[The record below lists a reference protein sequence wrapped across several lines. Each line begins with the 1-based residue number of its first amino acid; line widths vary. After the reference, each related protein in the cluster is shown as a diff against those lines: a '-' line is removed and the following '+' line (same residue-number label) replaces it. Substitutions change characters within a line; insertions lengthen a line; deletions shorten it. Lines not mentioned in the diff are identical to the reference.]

1 MRVDIKNIASFLL
14 DKYLFILFVVGL
26 ITLISGLG
34 LNNFKLDASSDA
46 LVLENDESLKVYR
59 ETEDEFGDSSFL
71 IITYE
76 PKKELF
82 SDYSISRIANL
93 EQDLKKI
100 DGVDSVLSLLDA
112 PIFFQPKV
120 GLSEVSDNLKNLSD
134 DEVNLSLAKDE
145 IIKNPIYK
153 ELIISEDGNITA
165 MQVVLKGNKEYNQ
178 LINDRYDALEKL
190 DSNEPLT
197 TKRKNELQ
205 NKLETINSR
214 ISELNNQESDFNK
227 LLISEI
233 RQTLNKYKDEAT
245 IYLGGPSMI
254 ATDMMDYIE
263 SDLVIFGTAV
273 AVIFALMLYLFFGS
287 LWYVLLPLMNAFLA
301 TFITAGFLGFMDW
314 KISVVSSNFI
324 ALLLILTISLT
335 VHLLV
340 KINEIIKSGDT
351 KNISGVNFRETDLK
365 TAIEEGYVQM
375 LAPCFFAALTTAVAF
390 LSLTFGELKPVIEF
404 GKMMAFGISIAFI
417 LTFTFLPCTIYLI
430 SRFNT
435 KDFLSL
441 HKITTS
447 LLNFSNNNKTLI
459 TTSFVLVFLIFSFGI
474 SKLEVENRFIDYFD
488 KDTEIYKGMYE
499 IDSKLGGTAT
509 LDIIISEPAESD
521 IPEKSKVENIKTN
534 LTVIANDFSFDDLFE
549 DDLFEDISSDASGYW
564 WNTYSLK
571 TLEEIHDYL
580 DSIPEIG
587 KVLSVASGIKLAREI
602 NDGEDLNDLELAL
615 LRSVLP
621 EDIRET
627 LLYSYIN
634 KDDSV
639 VRISTRVN
647 ESAANLNRNELL
659 EKINYDLQNQFNL
672 KPDQYEIT
680 GLAVLYNNML
690 QSLFKSQIG
699 SLLIVFAVISI
710 MLLLIFK
717 SFKVMIIGLIPNIF
731 VASSVMGLLGLL
743 RIPLDIM
750 TITVA
755 AISVGMAV
763 DNTIHYIYRYKKELK
778 KTNSVEQAL
787 ANAHTTTGR
796 AIFYTA
802 TTIAAG
808 FCILSLSNFF
818 PTVLFGLF
826 TSLAMVLAFITSL
839 TVLPNLLV
847 KYKVFQ

>member
-1 MRVDIKNIASFLL
+1 MKIDLKNIGNFLL
-14 DKYLFILFVVGL
+14 DRYLLILLLVFTLTIITSIGL
-26 ITLISGLG
+26 S
-34 LNNFKLDASSDA
+34 NFKLDASSDA
-46 LVLENDESLKVYR
+46 LVLESDESLKTYR
-59 ETEDEFGDSSFL
+59 EAEDEFGDSSFL
-71 IITYE
+71 IVTYE
-76 PKKELF
+76 PKNELF
-82 SDYSISRIANL
+82 SEYSLKKISQL
-93 EQDLKKI
+93 ESDLKNI
-100 DGVDSVLSLLDA
+100 DGVDSVLSILDA
-112 PIFFQPKV
+112 PIFFQPRV
-120 GLSEVSDNLKNLSD
+120 GLSEVSDNLKNLTD
-134 DEVNLSLAKDE
+134 AGVDLSLAKEE
-145 IIKNPIYK
+145 IINNPIYK
-153 ELIISEDGNITA
+153 ELIISGDGKVTA

-178 LINDRYDALEKL
+178 LINLRYEILEKL
-190 DSNEPLT
+190 DTREPLT
-197 TKRKNELQ
+197 SKTTNQLQ
-205 NKLETINSR
+205 NDLENINTR
-214 ISELNNQESDFNK
+214 ISEINNQESEFNK
-227 LLISEI
+227 LLIAEI
-233 RQTLNKYKDEAT
+233 RQTLDIYRDEAT

-263 SDLVIFGTAV
+263 SDLVTFGTAV

-287 LWYVLLPLMNAFLA
+287 LWYVLLPLLNAFLA

-340 KINEIIKSGDT
+340 KINEIKQE
-351 KNISGVNFRETDLK
+351 KNLRN
-365 TAIEEGYVQM
+365 AIVEGYGQM
-375 LAPCFFAALTTAVAF
+375 FAPCFFAALTTAVAF

-417 LTFTFLPCTIYLI
+417 LTFTFLPCAIYLVNKI
-430 SRFNT
+430 KT
-435 KDFLSL
+435 KDYLSL
-441 HKITTS
+441 HKITS
-447 LLNFSNNNKTLI
+447 WLLDFSNNNKI
-459 TTSFVLVFLIFSFGI
+459 TIGSSFIVIFVIFSYGV

-488 KDTEIYKGMYE
+488 KETEIYQGMYE

-509 LDIIISEPAESD
+509 LDIIISEPIESE
-521 IPEKSKVENIKTN
+521 IPEKSKMQNIATN
-534 LTVIANDFSFDDLFE
+534 VAVITNDFSFDDLFE
-549 DDLFEDISSDASGYW
+549 DDLFEDMTSDASGYW

-571 TLEEIHDYL
+571 TLEDIHDYL

-647 ESAANLNRNELL
+647 ESSANLNRNELL
-659 EKINYDLQNQFNL
+659 EKINFDLQNEFNL
-672 KPDQYEIT
+672 KPDQYEVT

-690 QSLFKSQIG
+690 QSLFQSQIG

-710 MLLLIFK
+710 MLLIIFK
-717 SFKVMIIGLIPNIF
+717 SFKVMVIGLIPNIF

-743 RIPLDIM
+743 KIPLDIM

-778 KTNSVEQAL
+778 KTNSVEHAL
-787 ANAHTTTGR
+787 ENAHTTTGR

>member
-1 MRVDIKNIASFLL
+1 MRIDLKDIGNFLL
-14 DKYLFILFVVGL
+14 DRYLLILLLVFTLTIITSIGL
-26 ITLISGLG
+26 S
-34 LNNFKLDASSDA
+34 NFKLDASSDA
-46 LVLENDESLKVYR
+46 LVLESDESLKTYR
-59 ETEDEFGDSSFL
+59 EVEDEFGDSSFL
-71 IITYE
+71 IVTYE
-76 PKKELF
+76 PKNELF
-82 SDYSISRIANL
+82 SEYSLKKISQL
-93 EQDLKKI
+93 ESDLKNI
-100 DGVDSVLSLLDA
+100 DGVDSVLSILDA
-112 PIFFQPKV
+112 PIFFQPRV
-120 GLSEVSDNLKNLSD
+120 GLSEVSDNLKNLTD
-134 DEVNLSLAKDE
+134 AGVDLSLAKEE
-145 IIKNPIYK
+145 IINNPIYK
-153 ELIISEDGNITA
+153 ELIISGDGKVTA

-178 LINDRYDALEKL
+178 LINLRYEILEKL
-190 DSNEPLT
+190 DTREPLT
-197 TKRKNELQ
+197 SKTTNQLQ
-205 NKLETINSR
+205 NDLENINTR
-214 ISELNNQESDFNK
+214 ISEINNQESEFNK
-227 LLISEI
+227 LLIAEI
-233 RQTLNKYKDEAT
+233 RQTLDIYRDEAT

-263 SDLVIFGTAV
+263 SDLVTFGTAV

-287 LWYVLLPLMNAFLA
+287 LWYVLLPLLNAFLA

-340 KINEIIKSGDT
+340 KINEIKQE
-351 KNISGVNFRETDLK
+351 KNLRN
-365 TAIEEGYVQM
+365 AIVEGYGQM
-375 LAPCFFAALTTAVAF
+375 FAPCFFAALTTAVAF

-417 LTFTFLPCTIYLI
+417 LTFTFLPCAIYLVNKI
-430 SRFNT
+430 KT
-435 KDFLSL
+435 KDYLSL
-441 HKITTS
+441 HKITS
-447 LLNFSNNNKTLI
+447 WLLDFSNNNKI
-459 TTSFVLVFLIFSFGI
+459 TIGSSFIIIFIIFSYGV

-488 KDTEIYKGMYE
+488 KETEIYQGMYE

-509 LDIIISEPAESD
+509 LDIIISEPIESE
-521 IPEKSKVENIKTN
+521 IPEKSKMQNIATN
-534 LTVIANDFSFDDLFE
+534 VAVITNDFSFDDLFE
-549 DDLFEDISSDASGYW
+549 DDLFEDMTSDASGYW

-571 TLEEIHDYL
+571 TLEDIHDYL

-647 ESAANLNRNELL
+647 ESSVNLNRNELL
-659 EKINYDLQNQFNL
+659 EKINFDLQNEFNL
-672 KPDQYEIT
+672 KPDQYEVT

-690 QSLFKSQIG
+690 QSLFQSQIG

-710 MLLLIFK
+710 MLLIIFK
-717 SFKVMIIGLIPNIF
+717 SFKVMVIGLIPNIF

-743 RIPLDIM
+743 KIPLDIM

-778 KTNSVEQAL
+778 KTNSVEHAL
-787 ANAHTTTGR
+787 ENAHTTTGR

>member
-1 MRVDIKNIASFLL
+1 MRIDLKNIGNFLL
-14 DKYLFILFVVGL
+14 DRYLLILLLVFTLTIITSIGL
-26 ITLISGLG
+26 S
-34 LNNFKLDASSDA
+34 NFKLDASSDA
-46 LVLENDESLKVYR
+46 LVLESDESLKTYR
-59 ETEDEFGDSSFL
+59 EAEDEFGDSSFL
-71 IITYE
+71 IVTYE
-76 PKKELF
+76 PKNELF
-82 SDYSISRIANL
+82 SEYSLKKISQL
-93 EQDLKKI
+93 ESDLKNI
-100 DGVDSVLSLLDA
+100 DGVDSVLSILDA
-112 PIFFQPKV
+112 PIFFQPRV
-120 GLSEVSDNLKNLSD
+120 GLSEVSDNLKNLTD
-134 DEVNLSLAKDE
+134 AGVDLSLAKEE
-145 IIKNPIYK
+145 IINNPIYK
-153 ELIISEDGNITA
+153 ELIISGDGKVTA

-178 LINDRYDALEKL
+178 LINLRYEILEKL
-190 DSNEPLT
+190 DSREPLT
-197 TKRKNELQ
+197 SKTTNQLQ
-205 NKLETINSR
+205 NDLENINTR
-214 ISELNNQESDFNK
+214 ISEINNQESEFNK
-227 LLISEI
+227 LLIAKI
-233 RQTLNKYKDEAT
+233 RQTLDIYKDEAT

-273 AVIFALMLYLFFGS
+273 AVIFALTLYLFFGS
-287 LWYVLLPLMNAFLA
+287 LWYVLLPLLNAFLA

-340 KINEIIKSGDT
+340 KINEIKQE
-351 KNISGVNFRETDLK
+351 KNLRN
-365 TAIEEGYVQM
+365 AIVEGYGQM
-375 LAPCFFAALTTAVAF
+375 FAPCFFAALTTAVAF

-417 LTFTFLPCTIYLI
+417 LTFTFLPCAIYLVSKI
-430 SRFNT
+430 KTR
-435 KDFLSL
+435 DYLSL
-441 HKITTS
+441 HKITS
-447 LLNFSNNNKTLI
+447 WLLDFSNNNKI
-459 TTSFVLVFLIFSFGI
+459 IIGSSFIVIFVIFSYGI
-474 SKLEVENRFIDYFD
+474 SKLEVENRFIDYFG
-488 KDTEIYKGMYE
+488 KETEIYQGMYE

-509 LDIIISEPAESD
+509 LDIIISEPIESE
-521 IPEKSKVENIKTN
+521 IPEKSKIQNIATN
-534 LTVIANDFSFDDLFE
+534 VAVIANDFSFDDLFE
-549 DDLFEDISSDASGYW
+549 DDLFEDMTSDASGYW
-564 WNTYSLK
+564 WNIYSLK
-571 TLEEIHDYL
+571 TLEDIHDYL

-647 ESAANLNRNELL
+647 ESSANLNRNELL
-659 EKINYDLQNQFNL
+659 EKINFDLQNKFNL

-690 QSLFKSQIG
+690 QSLFQSQIG

-710 MLLLIFK
+710 MLLVIFK
-717 SFKVMIIGLIPNIF
+717 SFKVMVIGLIPNIF

-743 RIPLDIM
+743 KIPLDIM

-778 KTNSVEQAL
+778 KTNSVQHAL
-787 ANAHTTTGR
+787 ENAHKTTGR

>member
-1 MRVDIKNIASFLL
+1 MRIDLKNIGNFLL
-14 DKYLFILFVVGL
+14 DRYLLILLLVFTLTIITSVGL
-26 ITLISGLG
+26 S
-34 LNNFKLDASSDA
+34 NFKLDASSDA
-46 LVLENDESLKVYR
+46 LVLESDESLKTYR
-59 ETEDEFGDSSFL
+59 EAEDEFGDSSFL
-71 IITYE
+71 IVTYE
-76 PKKELF
+76 PKNELF
-82 SDYSISRIANL
+82 SEYSLKKISQL
-93 EQDLKKI
+93 ENDLKNI
-100 DGVDSVLSLLDA
+100 DGVDSVLSILDA
-112 PIFFQPKV
+112 PIFFQPRV
-120 GLSEVSDNLKNLSD
+120 GLSEVSDNLKNLTD
-134 DEVNLSLAKDE
+134 PEVDLNLAKEE
-145 IIKNPIYK
+145 IINNPIYK
-153 ELIISEDGNITA
+153 ELIISNDGKTTA

-178 LINDRYDALEKL
+178 LINSRYEILEKL
-190 DSNEPLT
+190 DSREPLT
-197 TKRKNELQ
+197 SKTTNQLQ
-205 NKLETINSR
+205 NDLENINTR
-214 ISELNNQESDFNK
+214 ISEINNQESEFNK
-227 LLISEI
+227 LLIAEI
-233 RQTLNKYKDEAT
+233 RQTLDIYRDEAT

-254 ATDMMDYIE
+254 ATDMMEYIE

-273 AVIFALMLYLFFGS
+273 AFIFALMLYLFFGS
-287 LWYVLLPLMNAFLA
+287 LWYVLLPLLNAFLA

-340 KINEIIKSGDT
+340 KINEIKKD
-351 KNISGVNFRETDLK
+351 KNLRN
-365 TAIEEGYVQM
+365 AIVEGYGQM
-375 LAPCFFAALTTAVAF
+375 FAPCFFAALTTAVAF

-417 LTFTFLPCTIYLI
+417 LTFTFLPCAIYLVSKI
-430 SRFNT
+430 KT
-435 KDFLSL
+435 KDYLSL
-441 HKITTS
+441 HKITS
-447 LLNFSNNNKTLI
+447 WILDFSNNNKI
-459 TTSFVLVFLIFSFGI
+459 IIGSSFIIVFIIFSYGV

-488 KDTEIYKGMYE
+488 KETEIYQGMYE

-509 LDIIISEPAESD
+509 LDIIISEPTESD
-521 IPEKSKVENIKTN
+521 IPEKSKMQNIATN
-534 LTVIANDFSFDDLFE
+534 VAVIANDFSFDDLFE
-549 DDLFEDISSDASGYW
+549 DDLFEDMTSDASGYW

-571 TLEEIHDYL
+571 TLEDIHDYL

-647 ESAANLNRNELL
+647 ESSANLNRNELL
-659 EKINYDLQNQFNL
+659 EKINYDLQDEFNL

-690 QSLFKSQIG
+690 QSLFQSQIG
-699 SLLIVFAVISI
+699 SLLVVFSVIAF

-731 VASSVMGLLGLL
+731 VASSVVGILGLL
-743 RIPLDIM
+743 KIPLDIM

-763 DNTIHYIYRYKKELK
+763 DNTIHYIYRYKKEMK
-778 KTNSVEQAL
+778 ITNSIEMAL
-787 ANAHTTTGR
+787 QNAHTTTGR

-802 TTIAAG
+802 ATIATG
-808 FCILSLSNFF
+808 FSILSLSNFF
-818 PTVLFGLF
+818 PTQLFGIF
-826 TSLAMVLAFITSL
+826 TALAMLIAFISSL
-839 TVLPNLLV
+839 SLLPNLLV
-847 KYKVFQ
+847 KFKVFQ

>member
-1 MRVDIKNIASFLL
+1 MRIDLKNIGNFLL
-14 DKYLFILFVVGL
+14 DRYLLILLLVFTLTIITSIGL
-26 ITLISGLG
+26 S
-34 LNNFKLDASSDA
+34 NFKLDASSDA
-46 LVLENDESLKVYR
+46 LVLESDESLKTYR
-59 ETEDEFGDSSFL
+59 EAEDEFGDSSFL
-71 IITYE
+71 IVTYE
-76 PKKELF
+76 PKNELF
-82 SDYSISRIANL
+82 SEYSLKKISQL
-93 EQDLKKI
+93 ESDLKNI
-100 DGVDSVLSLLDA
+100 DGVDSVLSILDA
-112 PIFFQPKV
+112 PIFFQPRV
-120 GLSEVSDNLKNLSD
+120 GLSEVSDNLKNLTD
-134 DEVNLSLAKDE
+134 PEVDLNLAKEE
-145 IIKNPIYK
+145 IINNPIYK
-153 ELIISEDGNITA
+153 ELIISNDGKTTA

-178 LINDRYDALEKL
+178 LINSRYEILEKL
-190 DSNEPLT
+190 DSREPLT
-197 TKRKNELQ
+197 SKTTNQLQ
-205 NKLETINSR
+205 NDLANINTR
-214 ISELNNQESDFNK
+214 ISEINNQESEFNK
-227 LLISEI
+227 LLIAEI
-233 RQTLNKYKDEAT
+233 RQTLDIYRDEAT

-254 ATDMMDYIE
+254 ATDMMEYIE

-273 AVIFALMLYLFFGS
+273 AFIFALMLYLFFGS
-287 LWYVLLPLMNAFLA
+287 LWYVLLPLLNAFLA

-340 KINEIIKSGDT
+340 KINEIKKD
-351 KNISGVNFRETDLK
+351 KNLRN
-365 TAIEEGYVQM
+365 AIIEGYGQM
-375 LAPCFFAALTTAVAF
+375 FAPCFFAALTTAVAF

-417 LTFTFLPCTIYLI
+417 LTFTFLPCAIYLVSKI
-430 SRFNT
+430 KT
-435 KDFLSL
+435 KDYLSL
-441 HKITTS
+441 HKITS
-447 LLNFSNNNKTLI
+447 WILDFSNNNKI
-459 TTSFVLVFLIFSFGI
+459 IIGSSFIIIFIIFSYGV

-488 KDTEIYKGMYE
+488 NETEIYQGMYE

-509 LDIIISEPAESD
+509 LDIIISEPTESD
-521 IPEKSKVENIKTN
+521 IPEKSKMQNIATN
-534 LTVIANDFSFDDLFE
+534 VAVIANDFSFDDLFE
-549 DDLFEDISSDASGYW
+549 DDLFEDMTSDASGYW

-571 TLEEIHDYL
+571 TLEDIHDYL

-647 ESAANLNRNELL
+647 ESSANLNRNELL
-659 EKINYDLQNQFNL
+659 EKINYDLQNEFNL

-690 QSLFKSQIG
+690 QSLFQSQIG

-717 SFKVMIIGLIPNIF
+717 SFKVMVIGLIPNIF

-743 RIPLDIM
+743 KIPLDIM

-778 KTNSVEQAL
+778 KTDSVEKAL
-787 ANAHTTTGR
+787 GNAHTTTGR